1 MKKSNKVVIIE
12 VVESLGAKLVNGMYE
27 MTKSQYDML
36 DAKLG
41 NIGADYKFANNKK
54 DDTLKAIYS
63 AKNCRI
69 LKIKIVAEK
78 RKVVKKAVKK
88 TDKKDGIMV
97 KFNGLIAGKR
107 VQKTAY
113 VNDVKEIA
121 EKMNNL
127 CIEWGFE
134 YIRSYAVFSDN
145 KHWKIN
151 TVSLKIA
158 A

>member
-1 MKKSNKVVIIE
+1 MKKSNKAVIIE

-36 DAKLG
+36 DVELG

-63 AKNCRI
+63 TKNCRI

-78 RKVVKKAVKK
+78 RKVVKKALKK

-127 CIEWGFE
+127 CTEWGFE
-134 YIRSYAVFSDN
+134 YIRSYAVFLDN

>member
-1 MKKSNKVVIIE
+1 MKKSNKVLVIE

-36 DAKLG
+36 DAELG
-41 NIGADYKFANNKK
+41 NLGADYKFANNKK
-54 DDTLKAIYS
+54 DETLKAIYS
-63 AKNCRI
+63 TKNCRI

-78 RKVVKKAVKK
+78 KVEKKEQ
-88 TDKKDGIMV
+88 KKDGIMI
-97 KFNGLIAGKR
+97 KFNGIISGKR
-107 VQKTAY
+107 VQRTAY
-113 VNDVKEIA
+113 VNKIEEIT
-121 EKMNNL
+121 EKLLNDL

-134 YIRSYAVFSDN
+134 YLRSYAVFSDK

>member
-1 MKKSNKVVIIE
+1 MKKSNKALVIE
-12 VVESLGAKLVNGMYE
+12 TVESLGAKLVNGMYE

-78 RKVVKKAVKK
+78 KVEKKEQKK
-88 TDKKDGIMV
+88 RWHNDKV
-97 KFNGLIAGKR
+97 
-107 VQKTAY
+107 
-113 VNDVKEIA
+113 
-121 EKMNNL
+121 
-127 CIEWGFE
+127 
-134 YIRSYAVFSDN
+134 
-145 KHWKIN
+145 
-151 TVSLKIA
+151 
-158 A
+158 

>member
-1 MKKSNKVVIIE
+1 MKKSNKAVIIE

-97 KFNGLIAGKR
+97 KFNGLIAGNILAL
-107 VQKTAY
+107 VQLTFVSCKSKQCQSFKIDSMP
-113 VNDVKEIA
+113 VISHRF
-121 EKMNNL
+121 
-127 CIEWGFE
+127 CI
-134 YIRSYAVFSDN
+134 
-145 KHWKIN
+145 K
-151 TVSLKIA
+151 
-158 A
+158 